1 MFKVSIIGIRAMY
14 MLLFFVDYLKRTVN
28 FSQENIWNK
37 ICITDYKTT
46 VLELLLQ
53 TVSTEWLPAINS
65 QGTKVRPL
73 EVFLG
78 KSVLKICSKFTGEH
92 PCWSVISS
100 NRNWN
105 YTLAWAFSLNLL
117 HIFRTPFPK
126 NTSGGLLLWM
136 QHVSLVILF
145 PCMTIIFSQPSKK
158 IFFWPHAT
166 IYL

>member
-1 MFKVSIIGIRAMY
+1 MFKVSIIGIKAMS
-14 MLLFFVDYLKRTVN
+14 MLLFFVDYLKRTAN

-37 ICITDYKTT
+37 ICMTDYKTT

-92 PCWSVISS
+92 PCWGVISS

-136 QHVSLVILF
+136 QHVNLVILF